1 MSADLLRR
9 AAKTLRG
16 HAEAATA
23 GPWNASAVDSPD
35 AVVTSAVYSFAHPT
49 GTPESEVIG
58 ASRKARGGG
67 IRTGRDAR
75 YIALVHPP
83 VALALAAWLEETA
96 REIESHAENFTEG
109 VERFDDLTSVDE
121 VAHQVARAIL
131 REES

>member
-9 AAKTLRG
+9 AAQTLRQ
-16 HAEAATA
+16 HAEGATA

-49 GTPESEVIG
+49 GTPESEVVG
-58 ASRKARGGG
+58 ASKKARGGG

-83 VALALAAWLEETA
+83 VALALATCMEQAAWMGEKD
-96 REIESHAENFTEG
+96 S
-109 VERFDDLTSVDE
+109 DLLHRVAMPELVDI
-121 VAHQVARAIL
+121 ARAIL
-131 REES
+131 RESL